1 MTSGC
6 EGGNEFLGG
15 VGGTSK
21 SNTTLEEELQVGSV
35 DPLGPKAVKQDFAAM
50 IAYCLS
56 MHFHINFSG
65 PKSFCFSFVFK
76 IFIITLEIG
85 VNKK

>member
-15 VGGTSK
+15 VSGTSK
-21 SNTTLEEELQVGSV
+21 SNITLEEELQAGSV
-35 DPLGPKAVKQDFAAM
+35 DSLGSKAVKQDFAGM

-56 MHFHINFSG
+56 IHFHINFSG
-65 PKSFCFSFVFK
+65 PKSFRFSFVFK

>member
-1 MTSGC
+1 MTSDC

-15 VGGTSK
+15 VRETSK
-21 SNTTLEEELQVGSV
+21 SNITLEKELQAGSV
-35 DPLGPKAVKQDFAAM
+35 DSLGSKAVKQDFAGM

-56 MHFHINFSG
+56 IHFHINFSG
-65 PKSFCFSFVFK
+65 PKSFCFSFVLK